1 MKRIFK
7 DSINIKLNKKIGIS
21 WIILNRPK
29 KLNAIN
35 ITMLEK
41 LSEAID
47 YLEQEKEVLC
57 IIIKGQGDKAFSS
70 GADITQLR
78 TLTKKTAIEFSTKG
92 KKVFSKLE
100 EISKPV
106 IAAINGYAIGGGL
119 ELALA
124 CDIRLASDTA
134 QLGFPEIKLG
144 FIPAWGG
151 TQRLPSIIGI
161 TKAKRLIMSGDLI
174 TAQEAS
180 KMGLVDNV
188 VSLNNLEIEAEKL
201 AQKIALH
208 TLVELE
214 GVKQTVN
221 YSLKNSLGGL
231 KKETEAFVRLISTEE
246 TKKKLRDFDSR
257 RNKNEEKLPS
267 KSK

>member
-1 MKRIFK
+1 MKRISK
-7 DSINIKLNKKIGIS
+7 DCVTIKLDRKNGIS

-35 ITMLEK
+35 IIMLEE

-47 YLEQEKEVLC
+47 YLEQENEVRC

-70 GADITQLR
+70 GADLKELR
-78 TLTKKTAIEFSTKG
+78 ILTKKTAIEFSIKG

-124 CDIRLASDTA
+124 CDFRLAADTA
-134 QLGFPEIKLG
+134 QLGFPEINLG

-151 TQRLPSIIGI
+151 TQRLPFIVGKP
-161 TKAKRLIMSGDLI
+161 KAKRLIMFGNLI

-180 KMGLVDNV
+180 NIGLVDEIM
-188 VSLNNLEIEAEKL
+188 SLNNLEAEAEKL
-201 AQKIALH
+201 AQRLALQSR
-208 TLVELE
+208 VEL
-214 GVKQTVN
+214 GAVKKTVN
-221 YSLKNSLGGL
+221 YSLRNFRRGL
-231 KKETEAFVRLISTEE
+231 DKETKVFVRLISTEE

-257 RNKNEEKLPS
+257 RNKNEENLSGDS
-267 KSK
+267 K